1 MSNAVLNELRRLRW
15 RLAFAFTIT
24 TTLVVM
30 ALLSLLVVLG
40 TLEAGSRQ
48 DQARHVV
55 TVLEQIGAQVAPLMA
70 AELIDN
76 TRLSVFLTV
85 LFERS
90 GINNTGLNANVTM
103 SFGEEP
109 QLDLSGTGDVY
120 LLLLDPAGSLI
131 GSTLLDEPLMLGRP
145 FDLAS
150 LPGLAGLLVTADGG
164 SPFLL
169 DQQARRGIVVS
180 PVGADGRLGTLVYVA
195 NNLSDQLFEPREI
208 VTALSATSATLALAA
223 SLIGL
228 VFGLIVAS
236 GLTRRLRAIERVT
249 ASWGRGDFSERLRDR
264 PADEIGQLSQQLN
277 VVADQIERL
286 IHERQQ
292 FATLEERN
300 RLARDLHDSVKQHVF
315 AASMNLGAADALWQC
330 DPAAAAALAN
340 SAATAIGAARRELSD
355 IIDALRPA
363 ALAQGDLLSALTN
376 LAAQWSAQ
384 SQIAVNTQID
394 PAIQLPAAVEEA
406 LFRIAQEA
414 LANIARHSGARSA
427 LVSLQWQ
434 AERPTLRIS
443 DDGHGFDPAMVVSG
457 VGLRSMRERAATIGA
472 ELDLQS
478 AESGS
483 VVQVRL
489 HDVSIGAAARLRPP
503 PNLTEQL

>member
-1 MSNAVLNELRRLRW
+1 
-15 RLAFAFTIT
+15 
-24 TTLVVM
+24 M

-40 TLEAGSRQ
+40 TLEAGSRE
-48 DQARHVV
+48 DQARQVV
-55 TVLEQIGAQVAPLMA
+55 TVLEQIGAQVAPLLA
-70 AELIDN
+70 AEPVDS
-76 TRLSVFLTV
+76 TRLSVLLTV

-90 GINNTGLNANVTM
+90 GINDTGLNANVTV
-103 SFGEEP
+103 SFGDEP
-109 QLDLSGTGDVY
+109 QLDLQGAGDVY
-120 LLLLDPAGSLI
+120 ILVLDPAGRLI
-131 GSTLLDEPLMLGRP
+131 GSTLLTDQPMLGRS
-145 FDLAS
+145 FDLAA
-150 LPGLAGLLVTADGG
+150 LPGLAGLLATAPGD

-180 PVGADGRLGTLVYVA
+180 PVGAERRLGTLVYVA
-195 NNLSDQLFEPREI
+195 NNLSDQLFEPGEI

-228 VFGLIVAS
+228 VFGLAVAS

-249 ASWGRGDFSERLRDR
+249 ANWGRGDFSERLRDR

-315 AASMNLGAADALWQC
+315 AASMNLGAADALWQR

-340 SAATAIGAARRELSD
+340 SAATAIAAARRELTD
-355 IIDALRPA
+355 IIEALRPA
-363 ALAQGDLLSALTN
+363 ALAQSDLPTALTN
-376 LAAQWSAQ
+376 LTAQWSAQ
-384 SQIAVNTQID
+384 SQIIVSTQID
-394 PAIQLPAAVEEA
+394 PTIQLPAAVEEA

-414 LANIARHSGARSA
+414 LANVARHSGARKA
-427 LVSLQWQ
+427 AVSLQRE
-434 AERPTLRIS
+434 AECSSLRIS
-443 DDGHGFDPAMVVSG
+443 DDGRGFDPTTTAGGM
-457 VGLRSMRERAATIGA
+457 GLRSMHERAATIGA

-478 AESGS
+478 DGSGS

-489 HDVSIGAAARLRPP
+489 RPLP
-503 PNLTEQL
+503 SLTE